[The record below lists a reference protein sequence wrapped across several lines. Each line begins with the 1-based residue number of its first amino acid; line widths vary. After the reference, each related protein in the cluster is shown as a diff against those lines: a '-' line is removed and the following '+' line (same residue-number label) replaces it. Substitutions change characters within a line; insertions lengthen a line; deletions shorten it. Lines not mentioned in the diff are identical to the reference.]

1 MPSHYAAGL
10 EARAR
15 REAGRM
21 AAGLISTAAE
31 SPAPARSQHPAPSQR
46 PSQRPGPALA
56 LTLAALRPAPLALQS
71 WPLCAAHTLAAAAI
85 VDRLEADYRVRS
97 IIHLHLQP
105 CPLISPHGP
114 PCHVQPLSAPA
125 PAPAPA
131 PSGAQVTG
139 LHGRVQRC
147 SAAPHRW
154 HGTASLR
161 LGSTRTGAPTH
172 EAACRADVKGTSR
185 AMSRAL
191 LTPQAEA
198 IRAAQPCRGRR
209 SQAGGV
215 TVAPSKWHH
224 ARQAAAGGPNRHR
237 AWPADSRVQQ
247 RASSSQERARSRG

>member
-21 AAGLISTAAE
+21 AAGLISTAAAPQH
-31 SPAPARSQHPAPSQR
+31 PAPAR
-46 PSQRPGPALA
+46 SQRPGPALA
-56 LTLAALRPAPLALQS
+56 LTLAALRPAPLPLALPPATAS
-71 WPLCAAHTLAAAAI
+71 HGLCAPPTRWLPQPSST
-85 VDRLEADYRVRS
+85 VSRPPTEFSRS
-97 IIHLHLQP
+97 SIFISSHVLSSHLTSP
-105 CPLISPHGP
+105 CR
-114 PCHVQPLSAPA
+114 VQPSS
-125 PAPAPA
+125 A

-224 ARQAAAGGPNRHR
+224 ARQAAAGGPNRQR
-237 AWPADSRVQQ
+237 AWPAEAVCNRGLPAA
-247 RASSSQERARSRG
+247 RREPGAKASCGDET

>member
-21 AAGLISTAAE
+21 AAGLISTAAAPQH
-31 SPAPARSQHPAPSQR
+31 PAPARSQHPAPIPAPR
-46 PSQRPGPALA
+46 PSTRSTATSSSSTP
-56 LTLAALRPAPLALQS
+56 TCHCQS

-85 VDRLEADYRVRS
+85 VDRLEAAYRVQS

-105 CPLISPHGP
+105 CPLISPHVP
-114 PCHVQPLSAPA
+114 PCRVQPSS
-125 PAPAPA
+125 APA

-224 ARQAAAGGPNRHR
+224 ARQAAAGGPNRQR